1 MSSTF
6 MGLNTAYTGLQAANA
21 ALNTTANNIAN
32 VETKGYSRQNVT
44 TQAAEAIRMFTTY
57 GCVGAGVETIAIE
70 RIRDSFYDNKYWGNQ
85 TQLGQYEVHKYYMEC
100 VEDYYKDD
108 DSIKGFTTIFNEYDN
123 AMQEL
128 AKNPEDTKY
137 RQQLIGTAGNL
148 ATYFRDTYNN
158 MQKLQDD
165 VNQEIK
171 VNVDRI
177 NSIVE
182 EIASLNKQVN
192 VIEMNSGAVAN
203 ELRDQRDL
211 LVDELSE
218 IADVEVSEVAVIDYN
233 DMNRDTGGTRYLVKV
248 CGEVLVDANSYK
260 TLTCVPRESTVKVN
274 QTDIQGLYDIYVTGD
289 GDWTADDYRRKG
301 DAVQVYGA
309 TAGGKLAGLIQMRD
323 GNNGEYFRG
332 SVAGTGTTVDS
343 EGKTNQ
349 TVTIRVTSEYLTD
362 LNKLNLTQSG
372 GLIQIANQN
381 YYFKEWTYSKTEG
394 QPYAEY
400 TITLDDEKNLD
411 IKGNVRIV
419 PESAR
424 DKEAS
429 IGTSVNYQG
438 IPYYLSQMNEWV
450 RLYSKAANDIVQGG
464 ELEDGTDGHVL
475 FTGTHPVEGR
485 DLIRS
490 KSDRIDGVDENGEK
504 ARYSIIDFS
513 GSTQTMGLDGTAT
526 FRLGVT
532 NGTVKGSVL
541 ADENG
546 KKYEVTALSGNTYT
560 LTDED
565 GNTHDLTVNG
575 IGGAV
580 STGDSYYMTQGGN
593 FSVNSELENP
603 DKGAFYLATRSEM
616 SQVSDGVEKNDIVK
630 SLLKLRTDKS
640 MMSFRGCAADQ
651 YLVNILGD
659 VALNSQRAQVFTE
672 NYTYMQKS
680 IQNQRYSISGVDNDE
695 EAVNLSKFQQQYNIA
710 SKMIQVLKE
719 IYDRLILQTGV

>member
-32 VETKGYSRQNVT
+32 IETKGYSRQNVT

-70 RIRDSFYDNKYWGNQ
+70 RIRDTFYDNKYWGNQ

-100 VEDYYKDD
+100 IEDYYKDD
-108 DSIKGFTTIFNEYDN
+108 DMIKGFTTIFNEYDN
-123 AMQEL
+123 AVQEL
-128 AKNPEDTKY
+128 AKNPDDTKY
-137 RQQLIGTAGNL
+137 RQQMIGSAGNL

-171 VNVDRI
+171 VNIDRI

-218 IADVEVSEVAVIDYN
+218 IVDVEVTEVPVIDYT
-233 DMNRDTGGTRYLVKV
+233 DVERDTGGTRYLVKA

-274 QTDIQGLYDIYVTGD
+274 QTDIQGLFDIYVSGES
-289 GDWTADDYRRKG
+289 DWTADDYRRKG
-301 DAVQVYGA
+301 DAVQVYSA
-309 TAGGKLAGLIQMRD
+309 TAGGKLAGLMQMRD
-323 GNNGEYFRG
+323 GNNGEYFEG
-332 SVAGTGTTVDS
+332 SVAAIGRTVDS
-343 EGKTNQ
+343 DGKNNQ
-349 TVTIRVTSEYLTD
+349 TVTIRVTAEHLKD
-362 LNKLNLTQSG
+362 LSKLNLTQSG
-372 GLIQIANQN
+372 GIIQIAKQN
-381 YYFKEWTYSKTEG
+381 YYFKEWTYSYTEG
-394 QPYAEY
+394 SPYAEY

-411 IKGNVRIV
+411 AKGNVRIV
-419 PESAR
+419 PEGAR
-424 DKEAS
+424 EKEAS
-429 IGTSVNYQG
+429 IGTAVNYQG

-450 RLYSKAANDIVQGG
+450 RLYSQAANDIVQGG
-464 ELEDGTDGHVL
+464 VLDDDSDGHAL

-485 DLIRS
+485 DLLRT
-490 KSDRIDGVDENGEK
+490 KTDRVDGRDAAGETV
-504 ARYSIIDFS
+504 RYTVTDFA
-513 GSTQTMGLDGTAT
+513 GSTRTLELDGTAT
-526 FRLGVT
+526 FKLGVKT
-532 NGTVKGSVL
+532 ATAGGSIL
-541 ADENG
+541 KDENG
-546 KKYEVTALSGNTYT
+546 VSYEVTALAGNTYT
-560 LTDED
+560 LTDKD
-565 GNTHDLTVNG
+565 GNTKTLTVDG
-575 IGGAV
+575 TDGAMN
-580 STGDSYYMTQGGN
+580 TGDSYYMTQGGN
-593 FSVNSELENP
+593 FTVNSELENP
-603 DKGAFYLATRSEM
+603 DKGASYLATRSEM

-630 SLLKLRTDKS
+630 SLIKLRTDTS

-672 NYTYMQKS
+672 NYTYMQKN
-680 IQNQRYSISGVDNDE
+680 IQNQRYSVSGVDNDE

-719 IYDRLILQTGV
+719 VYDRLILQTGV